1 MPEYVKRKEME
12 KKEEMEREKHPEN
25 AKIEIQ
31 NKRVKAVQGS
41 EE

>member
-1 MPEYVKRKEME
+1 ME
-12 KKEEMEREKHPEN
+12 KMEEMEREKHPEN

-31 NKRVKAVQGS
+31 NKRVKARQGG

>member
-1 MPEYVKRKEME
+1 MKRKEME